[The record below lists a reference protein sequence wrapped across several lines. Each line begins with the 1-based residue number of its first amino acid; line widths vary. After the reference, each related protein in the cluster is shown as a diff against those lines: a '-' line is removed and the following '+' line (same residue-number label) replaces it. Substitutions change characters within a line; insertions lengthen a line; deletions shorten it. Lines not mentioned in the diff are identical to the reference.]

1 MLVPECWY
9 GGDGGGS
16 AVVGRDCGWLG
27 GELLSVILTVS
38 GQMSFDLKEIAAEV
52 AVGPRR
58 MTWPKCLSTISPGMA
73 GFAGMTALKGESN
86 LT

>member
-1 MLVPECWY
+1 M
-9 GGDGGGS
+9 
-16 AVVGRDCGWLG
+16 
-27 GELLSVILTVS
+27 ILTVS